1 MSIHKSLKVSSKLV
15 RSRNVFTRGERI
27 DRLKELGKW
36 DEKKDSL
43 FHLPKVKTQWGKKVG
58 KKKKEKKKEEEG
70 AAEGAAAPAA
80 GAAAPAAGA
89 KAAPAAGAKAAAP
102 AAGAKAA
109 EKKK

>member
-27 DRLKELGKW
+27 ERLKELGKW

-43 FHLPKVKTQWGKKVG
+43 FHLPKVKTQFGKKVG
-58 KKKKEKKKEEEG
+58 KKKKEKKKEEGEA
-70 AAEGAAAPAA
+70 AAEGAAAAP

-89 KAAPAAGAKAAAP
+89 KGAPAGGAAAP
-102 AAGAKAA
+102 AAKAA